1 MCIPTLLYIHNKST
15 FLKSVSPTEHRAWSI
30 YQFTVNVDRNALSP
44 ATHQYALRRL
54 LPDNISW
61 AISLLASLEKIQ
73 CFPQHLLEFDHAQ
86 SPVLFHWLTEVLI
99 CVFPRGKG
107 FLLYS
112 VQASISI
119 YIHICIYI
127 MCIYIYIWKWV
138 VFPSRITE
146 VGIHRLKN

>member
-1 MCIPTLLYIHNKST
+1 MCIPTLFYIHNKST
-15 FLKSVSPTEHRAWSI
+15 LLKSVSPTEHRAWSI

-54 LPDNISW
+54 LPDKISW
-61 AISLLASLEKIQ
+61 AKSLLASLEKIQ

-86 SPVLFHWLTEVLI
+86 TPVLLHWLTEVLI
-99 CVFPRGKG
+99 YVFPRGKG

-119 YIHICIYI
+119 YIYI
-127 MCIYIYIWKWV
+127 FHIYIYIYIPYIYGIGSF
-138 VFPSRITE
+138 FPAESQKLEFT
-146 VGIHRLKN
+146 G